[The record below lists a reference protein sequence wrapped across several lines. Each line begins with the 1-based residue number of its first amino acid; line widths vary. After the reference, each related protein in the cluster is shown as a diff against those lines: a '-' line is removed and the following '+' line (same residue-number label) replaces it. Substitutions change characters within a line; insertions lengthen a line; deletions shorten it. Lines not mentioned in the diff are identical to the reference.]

1 MGFLPLGRQALL
13 RRAGFSPCPTGRQGT
28 IQ

>member
-13 RRAGFSPCPTGRQGT
+13 RRAGFSPCPTGRQG
-28 IQ
+28 